1 MSKKILVVDD
11 DEAIQEVIKSCL
23 EELVGWQVV
32 LAGSGLEGLRIANAE
47 PLDAILLDISMPEM
61 NGIEML
67 RKLQENSITRKIP
80 VVLLTA
86 RTLSPERQQFLQLQQ
101 VAGVIVKPFN
111 IIKLVEQM
119 AQSLGW
125 KFELL

>member
-11 DEAIQEVIKSCL
+11 DEAIREVIKSCL
-23 EELVGWQVV
+23 EELAGWEV
-32 LAGSGLEGLRIANAE
+32 LLAASGLEGLRIANSE

-67 RKLQENSITRKIP
+67 RKLQENSPAREIP
-80 VVLLTA
+80 VFLLTA
-86 RTLSPERQQFLQLQQ
+86 RVLSGDRQPFLQLPQ
-101 VAGVIVKPFN
+101 VFGVIVKPFN
-111 IIKLVEQM
+111 AIKLVEQV

-125 KFELL
+125 KLEFL

>member
-11 DEAIQEVIKSCL
+11 DEAILEVIKSCL
-23 EELVGWQVV
+23 EELAGWEV
-32 LAGSGLEGLRIANAE
+32 LLADSGLEGLRIAKSE

-67 RKLQENSITRKIP
+67 RKLQENYSTREIP
-80 VVLLTA
+80 VFLLTA
-86 RTLSPERQQFLQLQQ
+86 RVLSGDRQSFLQLPQ
-101 VAGVIVKPFN
+101 VVGIIAKPFN
-111 IIKLVEQM
+111 AIKLVKQV

-125 KFELL
+125 KLEFL

>member
-11 DEAIQEVIKSCL
+11 DEAIQEVVKSCL
-23 EELVGWQVV
+23 EELAGWQVL
-32 LAGSGLEGLRIANAE
+32 LAGSGLEGLRIANTE

-67 RKLQENSITRKIP
+67 RKLQENSTTRKIP
-80 VVLLTA
+80 VFLLTA
-86 RTLSPERQQFLQLQQ
+86 RTFSPDRQQFLESSQL
-101 VAGVIVKPFN
+101 AGVIVKPFN
-111 IIKLVEQM
+111 ALNLVEQV

-125 KFELL
+125 EFELL

>member
-11 DEAIQEVIKSCL
+11 DEAIQEVIKGCL
-23 EELVGWQVV
+23 EELVGWQVLV
-32 LAGSGLEGLRIANAE
+32 AGSGLEGLRIANSE

-67 RKLQENSITRKIP
+67 RKLQANSPTRTIP
-80 VVLLTA
+80 VFLLTA
-86 RTLSPERQQFLQLQQ
+86 RTLSPDQQPFLQLQQ
-101 VAGVIVKPFN
+101 VAGVIAKPFN
-111 IIKLVEQM
+111 IIKLVEQV

-125 KFELL
+125 KFEFL

>member
-11 DEAIQEVIKSCL
+11 DGAIQEVIKTCL
-23 EELVGWQVV
+23 EDLAGWQVL
-32 LAGSGLEGLRIANAE
+32 LAGSGLDGLRIANAE
-47 PLDAILLDISMPEM
+47 PLDAILLDISMPKM

-67 RKLQENSITRKIP
+67 QKLQENSKTRKIP
-80 VVLLTA
+80 VFLLTA
-86 RTLSPERQQFLQLQQ
+86 TILSPDRQQLEQ

-119 AQSLGW
+119 SQSLGW
-125 KFELL
+125 

>member
-23 EELVGWQVV
+23 EELAGWQIL
-32 LAGSGLEGLRIANAE
+32 LASSGLEGFRIANSE

-67 RKLQENSITRKIP
+67 QKLQENSVTQKIP
-80 VVLLTA
+80 VFLLTA
-86 RTLSPERQQFLQLQQ
+86 RTLSPIQQQFLQLEQ
-101 VAGVIVKPFN
+101 VAGVIAKPFN
-111 IIKLVEQM
+111 IIKLVEQVS
-119 AQSLGW
+119 QSLGW
-125 KFELL
+125 EV

>member
-11 DEAIQEVIKSCL
+11 DEAIREVIKSCL
-23 EELVGWQVV
+23 EELAGWEV
-32 LAGSGLEGLRIANAE
+32 LLADSGLEGLRIAKSE

-67 RKLQENSITRKIP
+67 QKLHENLPTREIP
-80 VVLLTA
+80 VFLLTA
-86 RTLSPERQQFLQLQQ
+86 RILSGDRQPFLQLPQ
-101 VAGVIVKPFN
+101 VVGIIVKPFN
-111 IIKLVEQM
+111 AIQLVEQV

-125 KFELL
+125 KLEFL

>member
-11 DEAIQEVIKSCL
+11 DEAIQEVIKGCL
-23 EELVGWQVV
+23 EELVGWQVLV
-32 LAGSGLEGLRIANAE
+32 AGSGLEGLRIANSE

-61 NGIEML
+61 SGIEML
-67 RKLQENSITRKIP
+67 RKLQASSPTREIP
-80 VVLLTA
+80 VFLLTG
-86 RTLSPERQQFLQLQQ
+86 RTLSLERQPFLQLQQ

-111 IIKLVEQM
+111 IIKLVEQV